1 MQKNIVIDLLKLKN
15 LYCGLGQVSLHFGN
29 ALSKIDNTNIKWHFL
44 VPKEYIGYFGD
55 NVNYV
60 TKNNVSS
67 LKNIDLWHSTH
78 QEPKILPNR
87 DCKRLLTIHDL
98 NFLGEKS
105 EQKSHKRIKKL
116 QKILNDTDAL
126 CFISDFTKYIVNQ
139 HLIINQDIEQSVIYN
154 GVALSNELVKPIFN
168 IRTDFFFSIGV
179 LKAKKNFHAL
189 LPMMQLFPETDLVI
203 AGDNTGA
210 YANQLRKE
218 IKKLNL
224 QNRVHLPGKISDAE
238 KNWLYSKCKAFVFP
252 SLYEGFGLPVIEA
265 MRFGNPVVCYKASS
279 LPEIGGK
286 NAFYWDHFNPEYM
299 KDILEQAINAYKDE
313 NMRQQAI
320 DYSSG
325 FTWERNTALYLR
337 KYLEILKIS

>member
-1 MQKNIVIDLLKLKN
+1 MQKNIVIDLLKLKD

-29 ALSKIDNTNIKWHFL
+29 ALSKIDNENIKWHFL
-44 VPKEYIGYFGD
+44 VPEDYIGYFGD

-78 QEPKILPNR
+78 QEPKILPKH

-105 EQKSHKRIKKL
+105 EKKSRKRIKKL

-126 CFISDFTKYIVNQ
+126 CFISKFTKSIVNQ
-139 HLIINQDIEQSVIYN
+139 HLIINQDVEQSVIYN
-154 GVALSNELVKPIFN
+154 GVALSNESVKPLFN
-168 IRTDFFFSIGV
+168 IRTAFFFSIGV
-179 LKAKKNFHAL
+179 LKAKKNFQVL

-238 KNWLYSKCKAFVFP
+238 KNWLYSNCKSFVFP

-265 MRFGNPVVCYKASS
+265 MRFGNPVVCYRGSS

-286 NAFYWDHFNPEYM
+286 NAFYWDHFNPEHM
-299 KDILEQAINAYKDE
+299 KDIVINAINTYQNKEMNEEAIKYSMGFSWEKNAKAYLNLFTKLLE
-313 NMRQQAI
+313 N
-320 DYSSG
+320 S
-325 FTWERNTALYLR
+325 
-337 KYLEILKIS
+337 